1 MSSLRKMTLG
11 IVILAGGIIGA
22 MAALPG
28 YGTLLT
34 FNNGELYYTENVT
47 RDEANKLGEFLVETE
62 LFDGTRKTV
71 QLDKQN
77 GVYQFRVVVLPGY
90 LDKPEMNTFF
100 RVFGKDICNEVLA
113 GQPLEIHITDE
124 FLKTKQ
130 VIDVVQSYGE
140 RLEFLAGELYY
151 TAGVTKQEAV
161 ALGEYLVKAEFYDDT
176 PKTVQLKKRD
186 NIVEFRFVIRDDLDP
201 NDLPLDTLRAF
212 ASELSEQVFESAP
225 VEVQAADASLE
236 TLKIATSDG
245 NVTREADVNGSTN
258 PLLSEQVM
266 LQIGEELLKDGLQ

>member
-1 MSSLRKMTLG
+1 MSILRKMTLG
-11 IVILAGGIIGA
+11 IVVLAGGIIGA

-34 FNNGELYYTENVT
+34 FNNGELYYTENVSL
-47 RDEANKLGEFLVETE
+47 DEANKLGEFLVKTE

-71 QLDKQN
+71 QLDKKN

-90 LDKPEMNTFF
+90 LDKPDMKMFF
-100 RVFGKDICNEVLA
+100 RIFGKDICNEVLA
-113 GQPLEIHITDE
+113 GQPLEIHMTDE
-124 FLKTKQ
+124 FLKTKR
-130 VIDVVQSYGE
+130 VIDIVQSYGE

-151 TAGVTKQEAV
+151 TDGVTKQEAV

-186 NIVEFRFVIRDDLDP
+186 SVVEFRFVIRDDLDP
-201 NDLPLDTLRAF
+201 NDLPLETLRAF
-212 ASELSEQVFESAP
+212 ASELSERVFESAP

-245 NVTREADVNGSTN
+245 NVTREAPVNGSTN

-266 LQIGEELLKDGLQ
+266 LQIGEELLQDGLQ

>member
-1 MSSLRKMTLG
+1 MALLKKMTLG
-11 IVILAGGIIGA
+11 IVVLVGGFIGA
-22 MAALPG
+22 MTALPG
-28 YGTLLT
+28 YGTMLT

-47 RDEANKLGEFLVETE
+47 VDEANKLGEFLVETE

-90 LDKPEMNTFF
+90 LDKPEMKTFF
-100 RVFGKDICNEVLA
+100 RVFGKDICSEVLA
-113 GQPLEIHITDE
+113 GQPLEIHMTDD
-124 FLKTKQ
+124 FLKTKR
-130 VIDVVQSYGE
+130 VIDIVQSYGE

-151 TAGVTKQEAV
+151 ADGVTEAEAV

-186 NIVEFRFVIRDDLDP
+186 SVVEFRFVIRDDLDP
-201 NDLPLDTLRAF
+201 NDLPLSLLRTF
-212 ASELSEQVFESAP
+212 AAELSEGVFESAP
-225 VEVQAADASLE
+225 VEVHATDASLE
-236 TLKIATSDG
+236 TLKIATSDW
-245 NVTREADVNGSTN
+245 NVTQEAAVNGSTN